1 MDRYTYEKALKNFN
15 KMYIV
20 FAMTI
25 IILIAVIGGSLAAFL
40 GNDVKVKANS
50 EMIYYLTLS
59 YDGVDINGL
68 QSNDSTVSPSSS
80 NLIIS

>member
-68 QSNDSTVSPSSS
+68 QSNDSTVSELKSMV
-80 NLIIS
+80 LFV